1 MRLPWWKRHQSR
13 ELEEELQSHLSMAAR
28 EREERGAAPKVAQSE
43 ARREFG
49 NLLLVEET
57 TRDMWGWA
65 WLERFVQDLR
75 FGLRMLAKSPA
86 FTIVAVL
93 TLGLGIGANA
103 AIFSVVYGV
112 LLRPLAY
119 RDAGRT
125 ALVFMNFSPQ
135 NNPRGNLSLAD
146 YFDWKAQN
154 RSFDAIGLYAN
165 GVQEITGDGAPEQVI
180 SAHVTANFFSL
191 LGGVPRLGRTFV
203 QGEDQGSSARLAVI
217 GEALWRRHFGADP
230 NILGK
235 TVMLSGDLTTIVGVM
250 PATFQFPRQQT
261 ELWINY
267 RLAPPKRRGPFFFTG
282 IAHLKSGVTFEQA
295 QSDMNSIARNIE
307 HVNPSTYARLT
318 MPVLPLRDAMVGNVR
333 PALWMMFGAVA
344 FVLLIAM
351 VNVANLTLARSAV
364 RRREMAVR
372 VGLGATRLRLVRQL
386 LTESVVI
393 GILGAFAGLAFAWIA
408 VRALQRWNP
417 TNLLPRVGDIRL
429 DWRVVVFT
437 FAVAILTS
445 ALFGLIPALRASAS
459 DPNLALKE
467 GGRTGGLS
475 TSGLRTHSALAVFEI
490 ALSLVLL
497 AGAGLLVRSLI
508 ELQRVQTGVGAEPRQ
523 VLSMYVAATN
533 AKYRDEAKGVAF
545 YQNILDSVRALPGV
559 EAAGMADVRPPNWW
573 EEDDSFNIDGQPWN
587 EGAFPS
593 TPVGHVMPGYFE
605 TMQIPLLRGRY
616 FNDADRHDAHGVVI
630 ISWSLARRYFP
641 NHNPLGHVMHQS
653 QPALHT
659 PPMEI
664 VGVVGDVKYQGL
676 DSKTSPM
683 AYYTP
688 VAQSFVEAQFLYVR
702 STRAAAGLAPEIE
715 RAIHAIDRDA
725 VVNHEQTLEVTISN
739 SASEPRFRTT
749 LLGSF
754 ALAALLLAAI
764 GVYGVI
770 AYSVAQRTQEFGIRM
785 ALGAQPSDVLR
796 LVIGKGAALGA
807 AGVVIGLVASLLLT
821 RTLERFLFR
830 VKTTDPLTLVTVAA
844 VLGLVAV
851 LAGYLPARRAVRV
864 DPTIAL
870 RYE

>member
-1 MRLPWWKRHQSR
+1 MNFFRRRDR
-13 ELEEELQSHLSMAAR
+13 ELSQELQSHLSMAVR
-28 EREERGAAPKVAQSE
+28 DRINRGESRVDAETA

-49 NLLLVEET
+49 NVGLVKEV
-57 TRDMWGWA
+57 TREMWGLA
-65 WLERFVQDLR
+65 SLERLLQDLR

-112 LLRPLAY
+112 LLRPLPY
-119 RDAGRT
+119 RDAGRI

-135 NNPRGNLSLAD
+135 NNPHGNLSLAD

-154 RSFDAIGLYAN
+154 RSFDTVGLYSN
-165 GVQEITGDGAPEQVI
+165 GVQEITGNGTPEQVI

-191 LGGVPRLGRTFV
+191 LGGVPLLGRTFI

-230 NILGK
+230 DILGK
-235 TVMLSGDLTTIVGVM
+235 TVMLSGDPTTIVGVM
-250 PATFQFPRQQT
+250 PGTFQFPRQQT

-267 RLAPPKRRGPFFFTG
+267 RLVTPQRRGPFFFTG
-282 IAHLKSGVTFEQA
+282 IAHLRSGVTFEQA
-295 QSDMNSIARNIE
+295 QSDTNSIGRNIE
-307 HVNPSTYARLT
+307 HDNPTTYAHLT
-318 MPVLPLRDAMVGNVR
+318 LPVLPLRDAMVGNVR
-333 PALWMMFGAVA
+333 PALWLMFGAVA

-351 VNVANLTLARSAV
+351 VNVANLALARSTV

-372 VGLGATRLRLVRQL
+372 VGLGASRLRLVRQL
-386 LTESVVI
+386 LTESLVI
-393 GILGAFAGLAFAWIA
+393 GIFGAFAGVAFAWIA
-408 VRALQRWNP
+408 VRALLRWSP
-417 TNLLPRVGDIRL
+417 TTLLPRVGDIRL
-429 DWRVVVFT
+429 DWIVVIFT

-508 ELQRVQTGVGAEPRQ
+508 ALQRVQTGVGAEPRH
-523 VLSMYVAATN
+523 VLSVYVAATN
-533 AKYRDEAKGVAF
+533 AKYRDVAKGVAF
-545 YQNILDSVRALPGV
+545 YRNILHSVRALPGV

-573 EEDDSFNIDGQPWN
+573 EEDDSFNIDGQPWS

-593 TPVGHVMPGYFE
+593 TPVAHVMPGYFE

-616 FNDADRHDAHGVVI
+616 FNDGDRRDARGVVI
-630 ISWSLARRYFP
+630 ISESLARRYFP
-641 NHNPLGHVMHQS
+641 GDNPLGHTMHQS
-653 QPALHT
+653 QPELHN

-676 DSKTSPM
+676 DSKNLPM

-688 VAQSFVEAQFLYVR
+688 VAQSFMEAQFLYVR
-702 STRAAAGLAPEIE
+702 STRATASLAPEIE
-715 RAIHAIDRDA
+715 HAIHAIDRDA
-725 VVNHEQTLEVTISN
+725 VVNHEQTLEAAISN
-739 SASEPRFRTT
+739 SASQPRFRTT

-770 AYSVAQRTQEFGIRM
+770 SYSVAQRTQEFGIRM
-785 ALGAQPSDVLR
+785 ALGAQRGQVFQLM
-796 LVIGKGAALGA
+796 LIQGARMTVAGLALGLGA
-807 AGVVIGLVASLLLT
+807 AFGLTRLMASLLYG
-821 RTLERFLFR
+821 
-830 VKTTDPLTLVTVAA
+830 VKPTDSVTFALAA
-844 VLGLVAV
+844 GVLCVIA
-851 LAGYLPARRAVRV
+851 LAACWIPARRATRV
-864 DPTIAL
+864 DPMVAL
-870 RYE
+870 RCE

>member
-1 MRLPWWKRHQSR
+1 MNFFRRR
-13 ELEEELQSHLSMAAR
+13 EGELNEELQAHLAMAVR
-28 EREERGAAPKVAQSE
+28 DRTNRGESRAHAEAA

-49 NLLLVEET
+49 NVGLVKEV
-57 TRDMWGWA
+57 TREMWGLGS
-65 WLERFVQDLR
+65 LERLLQDLR

-93 TLGLGIGANA
+93 TLGVGIGANA

-119 RDAGRT
+119 RDAGRI

-154 RSFDAIGLYAN
+154 RSFDTVGLYAN
-165 GVQEITGDGAPEQVI
+165 GVQEITGDSAPEQVI
-180 SAHVTANFFSL
+180 SAHVSANFFSI
-191 LGGVPRLGRTFV
+191 LGVVPLLGRTFM
-203 QGEDQGSSARLAVI
+203 QSEDQGSGARLAVI
-217 GEALWRRHFGADP
+217 GEGLWRHHFGADP
-230 NILGK
+230 HLLGK
-235 TVMLSGDLTTIVGVM
+235 TVMLSGDPTTIVGVM
-250 PATFQFPRQQT
+250 PAMFQFPRQQT

-282 IAHLKSGVTFEQA
+282 IARLKPGLTFGQA
-295 QSDMNSIARNIE
+295 QSDTNSIGRNIE
-307 HVNPSTYARLT
+307 RNNPTTYAHLT
-318 MPVLPLRDAMVGNVR
+318 MPVLPLREAMVGNVR
-333 PALWMMFGAVA
+333 PALWLMFGAVA

-351 VNVANLTLARSAV
+351 LNVANLELARSTV

-372 VGLGATRLRLVRQL
+372 LGLGASRLRLVRQL

-393 GILGAFAGLAFAWIA
+393 GILGGFAGVAFAWIA

-429 DWRVVVFT
+429 DGMVVIFT

-508 ELQRVQTGVGAEPRQ
+508 ALQRVHTGVGAEPRH
-523 VLSMYVAATN
+523 VLSVYVAATSP
-533 AKYRDEAKGVAF
+533 KYRDVAKGVAF
-545 YQNILDSVRALPGV
+545 YQKILDSVRALPGV

-573 EEDDSFNIDGQPWN
+573 EEDDSFNIDGQPWS

-593 TPVGHVMPGYFE
+593 TPVVHVMPGYFE
-605 TMQIPLLRGRY
+605 SMQIPLLRGRY
-616 FNDADRHDAHGVVI
+616 FNHGDRRDAHGVVI
-630 ISWSLARRYFP
+630 ISESLARRYFP
-641 NHNPLGHVMHQS
+641 GDNPLGHTMHQS
-653 QPALHT
+653 QPELHN

-676 DSKTSPM
+676 DSKNLPM

-702 STRAAAGLAPEIE
+702 SRRAAASLAPEIE

-725 VVNHEQTLEVTISN
+725 VVNQEETLQAAISN
-739 SASEPRFRTT
+739 SASQPRFRTT

-785 ALGAQPSDVLR
+785 ALGARRSQVLR
-796 LVIGKGAALGA
+796 FIVGRGLVMAAGGIGLGVVAALALTRLMSSLLYGVKPTDTLTFALA
-807 AGVVIGLVASLLLT
+807 AGVLCLVAL
-821 RTLERFLFR
+821 
-830 VKTTDPLTLVTVAA
+830 AA
-844 VLGLVAV
+844 CWI
-851 LAGYLPARRAVRV
+851 PARRATRI
-864 DPTIAL
+864 DPLLAL
-870 RYE
+870 RCE